1 MNHLKILITTFFLCN
16 FAFIFAQNGL
26 SSTAFLAAAEQQNT
40 VQIATQQTDFQ
51 ANQDGELPWLQELE
65 FRTETNDFLWRQQEY
80 VVRVTPNTK
89 RQRIAQKEYHQ
100 AITELSKTE
109 AELVFKNALFIRYKW
124 LVEWLEVQQK
134 ITDKLV
140 LKVIYEDKLTIEK
153 RKVDNLDFEVTDLV
167 KAEEDLLEIEAEIVE
182 LQAKKERLL
191 DAFQHLTNG
200 KNTPQFD
207 GNSAITI
214 EQIRNK
220 MRVQSLDS
228 LNSLALERRQNR
240 MDILDKETEIELSEI
255 NNPISYT
262 QLKVGGNGNNFQE
275 FVSVGFGVRLP
286 LKGDKKLDLN
296 ELAFEKMEASGEY
309 SILKE
314 KLTYEQQQLIERTN
328 QLITQKQFLQKQ
340 LKNSQ
345 AVFVLEKLLETD
357 GSNPSDIL
365 DLKEI
370 IIKKE
375 QKINQIDFEILAIY
389 VEWLAVSNKMM
400 ERPLQNHLV
409 REVSFF

>member
-228 LNSLALERRQNR
+228 IVWRW
-240 MDILDKETEIELSEI
+240 KGGKIEWI
-255 NNPISYT
+255 
-262 QLKVGGNGNNFQE
+262 FW
-275 FVSVGFGVRLP
+275 
-286 LKGDKKLDLN
+286 
-296 ELAFEKMEASGEY
+296 
-309 SILKE
+309 
-314 KLTYEQQQLIERTN
+314 
-328 QLITQKQFLQKQ
+328 
-340 LKNSQ
+340 
-345 AVFVLEKLLETD
+345 
-357 GSNPSDIL
+357 
-365 DLKEI
+365 
-370 IIKKE
+370 IKKP
-375 QKINQIDFEILAIY
+375 KL
-389 VEWLAVSNKMM
+389 S
-400 ERPLQNHLV
+400 
-409 REVSFF
+409 